1 MPLFMSKGE
10 EILDKGHPMYLF
22 VISEVNAE
30 AGSGG
35 GAEDSENQGK

>member
-1 MPLFMSKGE
+1 
-10 EILDKGHPMYLF
+10 MYLF
-22 VISEVNAE
+22 VISEINAE